1 MNLQMLKL
9 TFIPALVHTCVR
21 PYLSFHIDPTSFL
34 LCAAIKTSE
43 DVMASYK
50 RLLDHIKEY
59 SPVQLE
65 DLEMVCSL
73 SHVIVT
79 TKGSVKTERH
89 IQEVL
94 AGYVQQILTSP
105 VISLLDVEAVWREGT
120 LIKEEGKR
128 RKYPDRDFSAMV
140 KHFRATQ
147 SSQVHIINV
156 LLMHIVTVYRLHN
169 DHIHLDLYA
178 LGTLWVGCSDQ
189 ILSNPVGSMDKSVK
203 ERGQA
208 VWASPIPFTIMLLP
222 WRVSP
227 FTLKLIPPK

>member
-43 DVMASYK
+43 DVMASYTQV
-50 RLLDHIKEY
+50 LDHIKEY
-59 SPVQLE
+59 APVQLE

-79 TKGSVKTERH
+79 TKGSVKCERH
-89 IQEVL
+89 VQEVL
-94 AGYVQQILTSP
+94 ASYVQQILTSP

-120 LIKEEGKR
+120 LER
-128 RKYPDRDFSAMV
+128 WKYPDRDFPAMV
-140 KHFRATQ
+140 KYFRATQ

-156 LLMHIVTVYRLHN
+156 LLT
-169 DHIHLDLYA
+169 YA
-178 LGTLWVGCSDQ
+178 HCYSIQ
-189 ILSNPVGSMDKSVK
+189 I
-203 ERGQA
+203 
-208 VWASPIPFTIMLLP
+208 T
-222 WRVSP
+222 
-227 FTLKLIPPK
+227 